1 MMKTMGNYKIG
12 IKSLLALLIALLLFP
27 ACDERWEE
35 MNTDPNQLSSLPDE
49 YLFTNAVRGTFR
61 DYFERFDIDYGGQ
74 YAHIWVSNNWN
85 REVDKYNDIQSQ
97 GDISERIFHAIYNGP
112 IRNVIEVLQ
121 LTGPGGEFENPA
133 RYAQASIIAV
143 LNFSRMTDF
152 FGDIPYF
159 EGGMGKYDILKPSY
173 DAQEVIYDDMV
184 NRLLDAIT
192 VLKSASDSE
201 IYSSGED
208 PIFAGDRQKWIRFGN
223 SLRFRLAMRARFADP
238 GTYNSIIDDCLQE
251 DLIED
256 NTQNVKLEMQDSE
269 NGDLYNPWYNK
280 IIDYQGGIY
289 TMNWSEKII
298 NALNDTNDPRLPFF
312 ATKSSSDE
320 YIGMPNG
327 LTDSYYSSW
336 SRASSSLATEEFLA
350 RDQAMYMMCASEIYL
365 LRAEAALFGLGPGDA
380 NDLYQ
385 TGITMA
391 MDQWD
396 IADTLIVEF
405 LANEVEAS
413 LYGDQEN
420 SFRQIAT
427 QLWISFVPS
436 AYESWNTIRRT
447 GYPVIEQRTS
457 DMYSKGVTDGYMPT
471 RINYPSTV
479 ERGVN
484 QENLDA
490 AIANMG
496 GDAIDLELW
505 WDVR

>member
-1 MMKTMGNYKIG
+1 MKKMEINISG
-12 IKSLLALLIALLLFP
+12 IKRLLVLILALSLFS
-27 ACDERWEE
+27 ACEERWEE
-35 MNTDPNQLSSLPDE
+35 MNTDPNQLSSLSDE

-97 GDISERIFHAIYNGP
+97 GDISERIFKAIYNGP
-112 IRNVIEVLQ
+112 IRNIVEVLQ

-133 RYAQASIIAV
+133 RYAQAKIIAT

-159 EGGMGKYDILKPSY
+159 EGGMGKYDILKPAY

-184 NRLLDAIT
+184 TRLQESIT
-192 VLKSASDSE
+192 VLKNASDSE
-201 IYSSGED
+201 IYSSAED
-208 PIFAGDRQKWIRFGN
+208 PIFAGDRSKWIRFAN
-223 SLRFRLAMRARFADP
+223 SLRLRLAMRARIADP
-238 GTYNSIIDDCLQE
+238 EKYNGVIDECLQE

-256 NTQNVKLEMQDSE
+256 NSQNVMLEMEDSDNPE
-269 NGDLYNPWYNK
+269 LYNPWYNK

-298 NALNDTNDPRLPFF
+298 NTLLDSNDPRLPFF
-312 ATKSSSDE
+312 ATTGSTGE
-320 YIGMPNG
+320 FLGMPNG
-327 LTDSYYSSW
+327 LNDTYYSGW
-336 SRASSSLATEEFLA
+336 SRANSSLATEQFLA
-350 RDQAMYMMCASEIYL
+350 KDQPMYMMCASETYL

-380 NDLYQ
+380 NELFQ
-385 TGITMA
+385 TGIQMSMA
-391 MDQWD
+391 QWG
-396 IADTLIVEF
+396 IADSMVMEYLD
-405 LANEVEAS
+405 NETEAS

-427 QLWISFVPS
+427 QLWISFVPN
-436 AYESWNTIRRT
+436 AFESWTTIRRT
-447 GYPVIEQRTS
+447 GYPVIEQRTP
-457 DMYSKGVTDGYMPT
+457 DMYSMGVTDGYMPS

-479 ERGVN
+479 ERSVN

-490 AIANMG
+490 AIASMG
-496 GDAIDLELW
+496 GDEIDLRLW
-505 WDVR
+505 WDRR